1 VAFSLFGKKSRKDA
15 DPSSI
20 GGPRT
25 RGESIF
31 NVKMPSN
38 TGTNSG
44 PNTNPE
50 VVARQRKLQAEMN
63 AKIDAIES
71 EMAGEFSP
79 PMPRDG
85 MPRKATPVPKGVTL
99 PSTVR
104 HEPPPDRAQVDMHTR
119 GGPPT
124 LPPLEIGTD
133 IAMGTSTEIDVVE
146 QVGLPPIVEEA
157 AIFFA
162 NGQQAD
168 CERALK
174 DAISADATNRDAW
187 LLLFELLQQTGQSRE
202 FEALAVDFSVKFES
216 SPPAW
221 RTPAALVRGPA
232 AVRAP
237 SANEPSIQLP
247 TSLDAMA
254 VREFDQV
261 KRQLKQSHRARLSFE
276 GVMAADEVG
285 AQLALD
291 LLRHTATT
299 TQELTLVGVEPAV
312 HAFRE
317 RLIAGQRDQPE
328 SVWLLTLELYRLLG
342 WDRQYED
349 LSVDYS
355 ISFEVS
361 PPQQDRRAPNI
372 VAGQTPPKAV
382 PVDDIHCVV
391 VPSLRGD
398 ITGKADDAITSLTAG
413 GQDCDEGQAVE
424 VDCGSL
430 GRVDFA
436 AAGALLNWLVAA
448 EARGRKYVFRDV
460 NQLVAALFRVMG
472 IDTVV
477 EVQRRRG

>member
-1 VAFSLFGKKSRKDA
+1 
-15 DPSSI
+15 
-20 GGPRT
+20 
-25 RGESIF
+25 
-31 NVKMPSN
+31 
-38 TGTNSG
+38 
-44 PNTNPE
+44 
-50 VVARQRKLQAEMN
+50 MN

-79 PMPRDG
+79 PMARDG

-104 HEPPPDRAQVDMHTR
+104 HEPPPSTIMMGDNVHTR

-133 IAMGTSTEIDVVE
+133 IAMGSSTEIDVIE
-146 QVGLPPIVEEA
+146 AVGLAPIVEEA

-162 NGQQAD
+162 NGQQED

-174 DAISADATNRDAW
+174 DAIASDASNRDAW
-187 LLLFELLQQTGQSRE
+187 LLLFALLQQTQQSRE
-202 FEALAVDFSVKFES
+202 FEALAVDYSVKFES

-221 RTPAALVRGPA
+221 RAGNAMAPVRAG
-232 AVRAP
+232 AVRAVAADAQ
-237 SANEPSIQLP
+237 SVQLP

-261 KRQLKQSHRARLSFE
+261 KRQLKHSHRARLSFE
-276 GVMAADEVG
+276 GVLAADEVG

-291 LLRHTATT
+291 LLHGTAAT
-299 TQELTLVGVEPAV
+299 TQELTLTGVEPAV
-312 HAFRE
+312 HAMRE
-317 RLIAGQRDQPE
+317 RLVAGQRDQPE

-361 PPQQDRRAPNI
+361 PPQQDRRPSNI
-372 VAGQTPPKAV
+372 IAGQTPARSAGRPADEALECLV
-382 PVDDIHCVV
+382 PT
-391 VPSLRGD
+391 LRGD
-398 ITGKADDAITSLTAG
+398 ITGKADEAITSLDVSPSDIA
-413 GQDCDEGQAVE
+413 EGQRVE
-424 VDCGSL
+424 VDCGGL

-448 EARGRKYVFRDV
+448 ESRGRKYVFRDV

-477 EVQRRRG
+477 EVQRRKA